1 MQVTFL
7 KSSKALNNS
16 RLERNRRTFITTCL
30 TLSERHFWPQYFEP
44 LWTQRLIFKSIN
56 DLFLERNKFCH
67 SRISFVF
74 KFSLQFRSMI
84 LNSKFINDI
93 MFEMSSSCLYS
104 YLRHCALKRYNQTPT
119 VPRVPT
125 FMRHQENFPEW
136 MRTLNCRLH
145 GADWQDWFWKLF
157 QKIIC
162 NCCRVLSLGVL

>member
-104 YLRHCALKRYNQTPT
+104 YLRHCALKRYDQTPT
-119 VPRVPT
+119 VSRVPT
-125 FMRHQENFPEW
+125 HAPSGEFSRVDAYLKTVGYTVQTGRTGSGNFFKKSFVIAIE
-136 MRTLNCRLH
+136 
-145 GADWQDWFWKLF
+145 F
-157 QKIIC
+157 
-162 NCCRVLSLGVL
+162 